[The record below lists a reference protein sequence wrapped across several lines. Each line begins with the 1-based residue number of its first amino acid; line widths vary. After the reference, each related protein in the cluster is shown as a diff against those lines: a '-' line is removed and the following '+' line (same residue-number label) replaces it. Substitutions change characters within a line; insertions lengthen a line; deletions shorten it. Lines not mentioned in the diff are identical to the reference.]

1 MSKKYGFGIVGCGAI
16 SKFHVA
22 AINEIANAKL
32 IGVFN
37 TPKSFAEDFAKE
49 YNCRVFD
56 TYEEMLCCED
66 IDVVNICTPSG
77 THAPLAIEAANHKKN
92 VIVEKPMAITENEI
106 EELVCAV
113 EKNNI
118 KLAVISQLR
127 FNENIQK
134 VKKAIESGELGDII
148 LGDVYMKY
156 FRSPEYYSSSNW
168 RGTWAMD
175 GGGALMNQGIHG
187 IDILQYLVG
196 PIKTVSAVCKTL
208 ARDIEVEDTA
218 SLVVEYENGAVGV
231 IQGTTSVEPG
241 YPRVIE
247 ITGTKGTVSLTET
260 DITKW
265 DIDGKTFDITDS
277 PQRDFYGFRDPEAI
291 ALHSHLPQIKDMIK
305 AIEEDR
311 PPMVDVNEGRK
322 PVEIILAAYE
332 SSKLRRQVEIKRINN
347 IQGGQKND

>member
-16 SKFHVA
+16 SKWHVA
-22 AINEIANAKL
+22 AINEIENAEL

-49 YNCRVFD
+49 NNCRVFD
-56 TYEEMLCCED
+56 TYEEMLNCGD
-66 IDVVNICTPSG
+66 IDIVNICTPSG

-92 VIVEKPMAITENEI
+92 VIVEKPMAITKKEI
-106 EELVCAV
+106 NDLVKAV
-113 EKNNI
+113 KINDI

-134 VKKAIESGELGDII
+134 VKKSIDNGDLGDII
-148 LGDVYMKY
+148 IGDVYMKY
-156 FRSPEYYSSSNW
+156 YRSPEYFSSSDW

-196 PIKTVSAVCKTL
+196 PVKSVSGICKTL

-231 IQGTTSVEPG
+231 IQGTTSVG
-241 YPRVIE
+241 LHGIRSWSTRV
-247 ITGTKGTVSLTET
+247 
-260 DITKW
+260 
-265 DIDGKTFDITDS
+265 
-277 PQRDFYGFRDPEAI
+277 
-291 ALHSHLPQIKDMIK
+291 
-305 AIEEDR
+305 
-311 PPMVDVNEGRK
+311 
-322 PVEIILAAYE
+322 
-332 SSKLRRQVEIKRINN
+332 
-347 IQGGQKND
+347 